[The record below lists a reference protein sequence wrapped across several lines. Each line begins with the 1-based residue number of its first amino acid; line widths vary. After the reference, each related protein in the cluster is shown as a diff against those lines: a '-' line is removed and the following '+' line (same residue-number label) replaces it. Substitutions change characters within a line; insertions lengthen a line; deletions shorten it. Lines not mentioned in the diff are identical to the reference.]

1 MNPSALPLALALLLS
16 APVDGMAQR
25 RSDVST
31 APGKPLTLSGSIGG
45 KAYQASGPGTCKHAP
60 DASIYDL
67 PAALWM
73 IEFANPRG
81 PDIRQLNLTL
91 WKPKDGS
98 PDQVSLSLETARST
112 HRISSG
118 GKTQPAGSATVTLS
132 PRGSGGSLEL
142 KGKDADGRKIELTI
156 NCPAFTGVEAEG
168 G

>member
-1 MNPSALPLALALLLS
+1 MNPFALPLALALLLS

-25 RSDVST
+25 RSDAST
-31 APGKPLTLSGSIGG
+31 APGNPVTLSGSIGG
-45 KAYQASGPGTCKHAP
+45 KAYRTSGPGTCKHAP

-81 PDIRQLNLTL
+81 PEIRQLNLTL

-98 PDQVSLSLETARST
+98 PYQVSLALETGSAS
-112 HRISSG
+112 HHISFG
-118 GKTQPAGSATVTLS
+118 GKREPVGSATVKLTPS
-132 PRGSGGSLEL
+132 GSGGRFEL
-142 KGKDADGRKIELTI
+142 KGRDAEGAKVELSI
-156 NCPAFTGVEAEG
+156 SCPAFAGVEAEG